1 MLGHFLKFNRL
12 SIPDPKAAPQTNK
25 VLAWV
30 WFFSKP
36 YKWELGAYGIMHLM
50 RQILFMSSTLF
61 ITKIAEIYESG
72 RVHDHPS
79 LPYYILGVYFALA
92 MLCYALW
99 PLILRRTSINDKTSR
114 EFSMYAIRHYMGMS
128 LSWHELS
135 GSGGKMQRIT
145 TARAGLFELF
155 QSFFW
160 DGSEFLAIFISVL
173 ISVYFMDMPVYFIIP
188 IYGYIISYL
197 WVSYVTGNWL
207 LKPTN
212 AYFKSL
218 ETLNSKVYEFV
229 NSIAMVKVFNLQ
241 NYLMRAGSEKEIDSH
256 HNQMRAACFR
266 GVRWALTDII
276 ATLWIVGVS
285 FLCLF
290 EVNRGN
296 MSISAFVMVVLFMSN
311 IWNRLG
317 SFTRM
322 YGSLIEYYTAVK
334 RLVNNLATRPS
345 ITNADNAQDLVV
357 SRGAI
362 HFNHVNFNYSE
373 TQSILKGLDLAI
385 APKEKIGLI
394 GGSGAGKT
402 TLVKLLV
409 RFYDVEQGALEIDG
423 QNIQDVTLESLRQN
437 IAIIPQ
443 DITLFNHSVLDNI
456 RYGRME
462 ADDDAVIEA
471 AKKAAAHDF
480 IKDLPDGYNTFVGE
494 SGVKLS
500 GGQRQRIAIARAIL
514 KDAPILILDEASS
527 ALDSES
533 EQLIQQSLKE
543 LMVGKTVIAIA
554 HRLSTINHLD
564 RLIIMDKGQ
573 VVEEGSHAELLK
585 KDGLYSRL
593 WTMQSGGFLSVESES
608 VSDPT
613 A

>member
-1 MLGHFLKFNRL
+1 MLDHFLKFNRL
-12 SIPDPKAAPQTNK
+12 SIPSPKDAPRTNK

-36 YKWELGAYGIMHLM
+36 HKWELGGYGLM
-50 RQILFMSSTLF
+50 QILRQILFMSSTLF

-72 RVHDHPS
+72 RVLDQPY
-79 LPYYILGVYFALA
+79 LPYYILGSFLVLAL
-92 MLCYALW
+92 LCYALW
-99 PLILRRTSINDKTSR
+99 PLILRRISINDKTSR
-114 EFSMYAIRHYMGMS
+114 EFSMYAILHYMGMS

-145 TARAGLFELF
+145 TARSGLFELF

-160 DGSEFLAIFISVL
+160 DGTEFLAIFVSVL
-173 ISVYFMDMPVYFIIP
+173 IAVYFMDMPIYFIVP

-197 WVSYVTGNWL
+197 WVSYITGNWL

-241 NYLMRAGSEKEIDSH
+241 GYLMKAGSDKEVDSH
-256 HNQMRAACFR
+256 RAHMRAYNLR
-266 GVRWALTDII
+266 GLRWALTDTV

-290 EVNRGN
+290 EIDRGN
-296 MSISAFVMVVLFMSN
+296 MSISAFVLVALFMIT
-311 IWNRLG
+311 IWNRLAG
-317 SFTRM
+317 FSRM
-322 YGSLIEYYTAVK
+322 YGNLIEYYTAVK
-334 RLVNNLATRPS
+334 RLVNDLAVQPT
-345 ITNADNAQDLVV
+345 ITDGEDAQALRV
-357 SRGAI
+357 SQGVIR
-362 HFNHVNFNYSE
+362 FNQVNFNYSE
-373 TQSILKGLDLAI
+373 ANPILENLDLTI
-385 APKEKIGLI
+385 APKQKIGLI
-394 GGSGAGKT
+394 GSSGAGKT
-402 TLVKLLV
+402 TLVKLLL
-409 RFYDVEQGALEIDG
+409 RFYDVQQGSLEIDG
-423 QNIQDVTLESLRQN
+423 QNIKNVTLESLRQN

-456 RYGRME
+456 RYGRMD

-514 KDAPILILDEASS
+514 KNAPILILDEATS

-533 EQLIQQSLKE
+533 ERLIQESLKE

-573 VVEEGSHAELLK
+573 AVEDGSHDELLK
-585 KDGLYSRL
+585 KDGLYNRL
-593 WTMQSGGFLSVESES
+593 WTMQSGGFIAVKPSSETS
-608 VSDPT
+608 T
-613 A
+613 

>member
-1 MLGHFLKFNRL
+1 MLDRFLKFNRL
-12 SIPDPKAAPQTNK
+12 SIPSPEDAPRTDK
-25 VLAWV
+25 VLAWIL
-30 WFFSKP
+30 FFVQP
-36 YKWELGAYGIMHLM
+36 HKWELSAYGIMQIL

-72 RVHDHPS
+72 RVLDQPY
-79 LPYYILGVYFALA
+79 LPYYILGSFLVLAL
-92 MLCYALW
+92 LCYALW
-99 PLILRRTSINDKTSR
+99 PLILRRISINDKTSR

-145 TARAGLFELF
+145 TARSGLFELF

-160 DGSEFLAIFISVL
+160 DGTEFLAIFVSV
-173 ISVYFMDMPVYFIIP
+173 IIAVYFMDMPIYFIIP

-197 WVSYVTGNWL
+197 WVSYITGNWL

-241 NYLMRAGSEKEIDSH
+241 GYLMKAGSDKEVDSH
-256 HNQMRAACFR
+256 RAHMRAYNLR
-266 GVRWALTDII
+266 GLRWALTDTV

-285 FLCLF
+285 FLCLL
-290 EVNRGN
+290 EIDRGN
-296 MSISAFVMVVLFMSN
+296 MSISAFVLVALFMIT
-311 IWNRLG
+311 IWNRLAG
-317 SFTRM
+317 FSRM
-322 YGSLIEYYTAVK
+322 YGNLIEYYTAVK
-334 RLVNNLATRPS
+334 RLVNDLAVQPT
-345 ITNADNAQDLVV
+345 ITDGEDAQALRV
-357 SRGAI
+357 SEGVIR
-362 HFNHVNFNYSE
+362 FNQINFNYSDAKP
-373 TQSILKGLDLAI
+373 ILENLDLTI
-385 APKEKIGLI
+385 EPKQKIGLI
-394 GGSGAGKT
+394 GSSGAGKT
-402 TLVKLLV
+402 TLVKLLL
-409 RFYDVEQGALEIDG
+409 RFYDVQQGSLEIDG
-423 QNIQDVTLESLRQN
+423 QNIKDVTLESLRQN

-456 RYGRME
+456 RYGRMD

-480 IKDLPDGYNTFVGE
+480 IKDLPDGYNTLVGE
-494 SGVKLS
+494 GGVKLS

-514 KDAPILILDEASS
+514 KDAPILILDEATS

-533 EQLIQQSLKE
+533 ERLIQESLKE

-554 HRLSTINHLD
+554 HRLSTINH
-564 RLIIMDKGQ
+564 RERWIIRDKGQ
-573 VVEEGSHAELLK
+573 AVEDGSHDELLK
-585 KDGLYSRL
+585 KDGLYNRL
-593 WTMQSGGFLSVESES
+593 WTMQSGGFIAVKPSSETS
-608 VSDPT
+608 T
-613 A
+613 